1 MTTKN
6 RLQEKNITNAN
17 TGLFKTGIKN
27 CAGEL
32 VLPAQHT
39 NTKSILYNLHSLKQR
54 IAGINLHVV
63 DSGCSAYRNVY
74 HFACACIYLT
84 AARLTTA
91 CVIYSYRI
99 NSFLCK
105 TYIHFIYERSGR
117 PAFQLPKL
125 LRYLWKRI
133 LQHRRTP
140 SLRFPSRSQASMSPY
155 ICRPRDTIPS
165 RYRMLR
171 RHP

>member
-6 RLQEKNITNAN
+6 RLQEKNITYAN

-105 TYIHFIYERSGR
+105 TYIHFIYERVR
-117 PAFQLPKL
+117 ECLHFCQRNFFDTCAIRL
-125 LRYLWKRI
+125 LRLLRSR
-133 LQHRRTP
+133 LTRTVRLHL
-140 SLRFPSRSQASMSPY
+140 STTM
-155 ICRPRDTIPS
+155 
-165 RYRMLR
+165 
-171 RHP
+171 